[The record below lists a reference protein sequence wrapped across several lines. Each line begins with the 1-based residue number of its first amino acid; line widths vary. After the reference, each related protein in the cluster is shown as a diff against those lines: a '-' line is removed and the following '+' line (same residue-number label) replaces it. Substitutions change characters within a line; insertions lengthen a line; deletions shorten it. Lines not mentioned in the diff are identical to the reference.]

1 MLFTFNISEFKLQKS
16 LNLFKLKNKCP
27 IQIQRLNQL
36 DQDTFP
42 QSIHKIFEF
51 TIKQSTFLFV
61 VSDFYFQLVDC

>member
-1 MLFTFNISEFKLQKS
+1 MFFTVNIGEFKQQKS

-27 IQIQRLNQL
+27 IQIQTSNQL

-61 VSDFYFQLVDC
+61 VSDFYDLPVDC